1 MEKRLQLHELLC
13 EILGSRNVYFQPPE
27 TVMMNYPA
35 IVYALDTIDNKH
47 ANGGVYLSNRR
58 YAITVI
64 DDDPDSTIVDRM
76 STIPLCRFIRSYTSD
91 NLYHYIF
98 ELYY

>member
-35 IVYALDTIDNKH
+35 IVYALDNIDNKH

-58 YAITVI
+58 YTIIVI
-64 DDDPDSTIVDRM
+64 DDDPDSAMVDRM
-76 STIPLCRFIRSYTSD
+76 STIPLCRFVRSYTAD